1 MVLGLLLC
9 ALSFS
14 HLDIDIANPHQQS
27 PRSATTTPSSATNP
41 RTWATA
47 LTLSLLLYVS
57 SYALGLGNVPWQQ
70 GELFPL
76 SVRSLGSG
84 IATATNWG
92 ANAIVGLTFLPMME
106 FLSPSGTFL
115 VYAMVC
121 VGAWACVRRY
131 YPETM
136 GLSLEDVGRLLKS
149 GWGVHGRDSI
159 RGVGG

>member
-14 HLDIDIANPHQQS
+14 HLDIDMASTFQISGSNTSNSDLKNSNLWP
-27 PRSATTTPSSATNP
+27 
-41 RTWATA
+41 TA
-47 LTLSLLLYVS
+47 LILSLLLYVA

-84 IATATNWG
+84 IATSTNWG
-92 ANAIVGLTFLPMME
+92 ANTIVGLTFLPMME
-106 FLSPSGTFL
+106 VLSPSITFI
-115 VYAMVC
+115 VYAAVC
-121 VGAWACVRRY
+121 VIAWISVKGY

-136 GLSLEDVGRLLKS
+136 GMSLEKVGQLLKD
-149 GWGVHGRDSI
+149 GWGVSSAHDVSRGREA
-159 RGVGG
+159 

>member
-1 MVLGLLLC
+1 MVVGLLLC

-14 HLDIDIANPHQQS
+14 HLDIDVANSHHSSTS
-27 PRSATTTPSSATNP
+27 PSMSILSPSTNSTSWP
-41 RTWATA
+41 TA

-76 SVRSLGSG
+76 SVRSFGSG

-92 ANAIVGLTFLPMME
+92 ANTIVGLTFLPMME
-106 FLSPSGTFL
+106 LLSPSGTFV
-115 VYAMVC
+115 VYALVC
-121 VGAWACVRRY
+121 VGAWACVRGY

-136 GLSLEDVGRLLKS
+136 GLSLEDVGRLLKC
-149 GWGVHGRDSI
+149 GWGVGGR
-159 RGVGG
+159 